1 MKIKP
6 GFELREI
13 CGEHLIISHG
23 IENINFTKV
32 ISLNESASFLWKQF
46 VDKEFTVDDMTASLL
61 EEYDVSEDIA
71 RKDSQALAEKW
82 IEAGFIDKN

>member
-1 MKIKP
+1 MKIKS

-46 VDKEFTVDDMTASLL
+46 VDKEFTVDDMVSSLL
-61 EEYDVSEDIA
+61 EEYEVSEEVA

-82 IEAGFIDKN
+82 IEAGFIDNN